1 MYYYQYS
8 YILSNFAH
16 LWASVDH
23 NQKYWCPV
31 SSMVS
36 GIILDCA
43 SGKFII
49 VFCSSLITIGGFKLV
64 ISPKKE
70 LE

>member
-16 LWASVDH
+16 LWASVTIIR
-23 NQKYWCPV
+23 NIGGPV

-49 VFCSSLITIGGFKLV
+49 VFCSSLITINGIKLV